1 MYVIIDVIL
10 NFMWVD
16 LMFILD
22 LDKDNL
28 VYFRRGGC
36 ELLYRERAGLR
47 VLENL
52 VYGMLCMFLLFVF
65 KLL

>member
-1 MYVIIDVIL
+1 
-10 NFMWVD
+10 
-16 LMFILD
+16 MFILD

-28 VYFRRGGC
+28 VYFRCGGC

-52 VYGMLCMFLLFVF
+52 VYGMLCMFLLSVF

>member
-10 NFMWVD
+10 DLMWVD

-28 VYFRRGGC
+28 VYFRCGGC

-52 VYGMLCMFLLFVF
+52 VYGKLCMFLLLVF